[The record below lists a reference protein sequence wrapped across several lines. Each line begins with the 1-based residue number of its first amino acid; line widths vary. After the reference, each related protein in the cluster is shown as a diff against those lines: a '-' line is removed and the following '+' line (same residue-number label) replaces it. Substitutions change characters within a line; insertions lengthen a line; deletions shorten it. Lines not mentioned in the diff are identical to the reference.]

1 MLDPTFQEL
10 LKGFEFQILR
20 RDWAE
25 IKPKLIAESELGPE
39 RRWACILMYHTASYR
54 DWWLCLL
61 ASLLVT

>member
-10 LKGFEFQILR
+10 LKGFKFQILR

-39 RRWACILMYHTASYR
+39 RRWACILMYHTAPYQ
-54 DWWLCLL
+54 D
-61 ASLLVT
+61 